1 MRSMTKR
8 LLPLL
13 LALVLLLTPA
23 CGRAKPP
30 AEYRVALATDL
41 HYLSPAL
48 RDGGEMFQ
56 KVIAVGD
63 GKVTEYCDEVT
74 DAFLAEVLRL
84 EPEALILTGDL
95 SYNGERES
103 HLALAEKLE
112 AVEAAGVPVLVLPGN
127 HDLYRSCY
135 AFLGEEAEA
144 VPSVTAEEFREIYAA
159 FGFDEALD
167 LDPDSL
173 SYAAP
178 LNDSTRVLMLDA
190 NTLHNPC
197 GLSDKTL
204 AWVEEQLRAADK
216 AGQQVLVACHQNLYR
231 HTMFGPGYV
240 VNGTEKLQELL
251 EQHGVPLFLSGH
263 LHVQHILTEGAV
275 TEIATSSLT
284 MGACHYA
291 LLTGSDG
298 ELRYEA
304 RPVPVSDWAREQG
317 LADPALLEFDGY
329 AAGRLF
335 DRTRDQAMEQLRGR
349 GYAPEE
355 EQRLADYAAALNL
368 AYFSGDLTGVQTL
381 DPEGELFRRWAESGS
396 LFGAY
401 FAVLEP
407 ELGMDYTHWPAP

>member
-1 MRSMTKR
+1 MRHRRK
-8 LLPLL
+8 LLSLL

-23 CGRAKPP
+23 CGRAKAP

-84 EPEALILTGDL
+84 GPEALILTGDL

-159 FGFDEALD
+159 FGFDEALA

-178 LNDSTRVLMLDA
+178 LNDSARVLMLDA

-216 AGQQVLVACHQNLYR
+216 AGQQVLVACHQNLFR
-231 HTMFGPGYV
+231 HTMFGREAARAA
-240 VNGTEKLQELL
+240 GTARRA
-251 EQHGVPLFLSGH
+251 PLP
-263 LHVQHILTEGAV
+263 QRAP
-275 TEIATSSLT
+275 
-284 MGACHYA
+284 
-291 LLTGSDG
+291 
-298 ELRYEA
+298 A
-304 RPVPVSDWAREQG
+304 RPAYPDRGGRHGDRHLFAHHGRLPLRPSHRVGRGAALRGPARAG
-317 LADPALLEFDGY
+317 VRLGAGAGAHGPG
-329 AAGRLF
+329 AAGI
-335 DRTRDQAMEQLRGR
+335 
-349 GYAPEE
+349 
-355 EQRLADYAAALNL
+355 
-368 AYFSGDLTGVQTL
+368 
-381 DPEGELFRRWAESGS
+381 
-396 LFGAY
+396 
-401 FAVLEP
+401 
-407 ELGMDYTHWPAP
+407 